1 MDSITQ
7 AILGVAVANVT
18 LNKNTTLKKQ
28 IALGVVFATI
38 PDLDIFI
45 AKFWND
51 PLTEL
56 EIHRSFSHSI
66 LFFISLSFL
75 AAAFLKK
82 WFGYETFK
90 TLFISIFC
98 VLTTHSLLDIFT
110 TWGTQILWPYPTK
123 FAIKSIFVVDLF
135 YTIPLAM
142 GVYLGLKNKRRS
154 FTFAGLFLSSC
165 YLVWGV
171 FVQNWVKNSVKE
183 QFFYQNPS
191 KNMQIT
197 VKPTFSNSF
206 LWNVLIQTNEGF
218 FIGDYS
224 VFDKKPIQL
233 QYFPQNNHLI
243 AGKNDT
249 NINRLKKI
257 SSNQYIITKNNKG
270 FVFNDLRFGLL
281 KNNRE
286 NVQFAFSYQLI
297 STKNGYEVYEIKKD
311 RKDGVQLLKNIWFR
325 LANPN

>member
-7 AILGVAVANVT
+7 AVLGIAIANVT

-28 IALGVVFATI
+28 IALGIAFATI
-38 PDLDIFI
+38 PDLDLFI
-45 AKFWND
+45 AKFWSD

-66 LFFISLSFL
+66 LFFIGLSFL
-75 AAAFLKK
+75 GAGFLKK
-82 WFGYETFK
+82 WFTYETFK
-90 TLFISIFC
+90 TLWISIFC
-98 VLTTHSLLDIFT
+98 ILITHSLLDIFT

-142 GVYLGLKNKRRS
+142 GTYLGLKNKRRS
-154 FTFAGLFLSSC
+154 FTFAGLFLSCC

-171 FVQNWVKNSVKE
+171 FVQNSVQNSVKE
-183 QFFYQNPS
+183 QFSKQNS
-191 KNMQIT
+191 TKKMQIT

-206 LWNVLIQTNEGF
+206 LWNVLIQSDNGF
-218 FIGDYS
+218 YIGDYS
-224 VFDKKPIQL
+224 VFDKKPIQTH
-233 QYFPQNNHLI
+233 YFSQNSHLI
-243 AGKNDT
+243 AHINDK

-270 FVFNDLRFGLL
+270 LVFNDLRFGLL
-281 KNNRE
+281 KNNHN

-297 STKNGYEVYEIKKD
+297 PSQNGYKVYEIKKN
-311 RKDGVQLLKNIWFR
+311 RKDGVQLLKNIWLR
-325 LANPN
+325 LVTPN